1 MEKKDGK
8 VKEVW
13 GRQFRIVKNGLDE
26 GEVFSLVGNLIEQ
39 NSEYA
44 AKLEGLESL
53 TRLAESTV
61 IEANKQAQQT
71 MIEIDQQANETATAI
86 ISEAEDKAKTEADFI
101 ITEAQQKATLEGE
114 TILAKAE
121 KAAKGMQE
129 KAETALAK
137 AKQTSGDKVSAAEQL
152 AQDILEGA
160 RAEAEQR
167 KAVAEDEAA
176 KIISDVRQEAEESA
190 RVTVDAAEEQRQ
202 NVLRIAKE
210 EAEKEVLAA
219 KQEAMRLLVKSKQIA
234 ESEIRE
240 TFGRIYQEMLSTL
253 ELGDGAQTTAESIEE
268 STDPEPSQAE
278 AVANLGVDWTAEDL
292 QQETPGEQEEPNA
305 ESELETRAC
314 AEEEATS
321 EEPQGTQS
329 PTEVPGE
336 GSEEGS
342 QALYEGTVELQ
353 VPAPVVFDRMMQL
366 HKNLRQIPEVEE
378 VNLRQPTDKG
388 LMIEL
393 RLSSPIPLLRI
404 LGDLPGVDEVSDG
417 LRETEDAS
425 LLRRLRGKPHCTKIV
440 VTTTRD

>member
-8 VKEVW
+8 VQELW
-13 GRQFRIVKNGLDE
+13 GQQFRIVKNGLDE
-26 GEVFSLVGNLIEQ
+26 GEVFSFVGNLIEE
-39 NSEYA
+39 NSEYG
-44 AKLEGLESL
+44 AKLEALESL
-53 TRLAESTV
+53 KRLAESTV
-61 IEANKQAQQT
+61 LEANKQAQQT
-71 MIEIDQQANETATAI
+71 LIETDQQANETAMAI
-86 ISEAEDKAKTEADFI
+86 ISEAESKAKTEADSI

-137 AKQTSGDKVSAAEQL
+137 AKKTSDDKVSTAEQQ
-152 AQDILEGA
+152 AQAILELA
-160 RAEAEQR
+160 RAEAEER

-176 KIISDVRQEAEESA
+176 KIVSDARQEAEEAA
-190 RVTVDAAEEQRQ
+190 RVTADAAEEQRQ
-202 NVLRIAKE
+202 NVLRVAKE

-219 KQEAMRLLVKSKQIA
+219 KQEATQLLVKSKRVA

-253 ELGDGAQTTAESIEE
+253 ELEDGAQTTAQSTGGT
-268 STDPEPSQAE
+268 TDPEPPQAE
-278 AVANLGVDWTAEDL
+278 AIANPGVDWTAEDL

-305 ESELETRAC
+305 ESEPETRAC

-321 EEPQGTQS
+321 EDPQGTQS
-329 PTEVPGE
+329 PNEVPGE
-336 GSEEGS
+336 GSEDGS

-404 LGDLPGVDEVSDG
+404 LGDLPGVGEVSDG

-425 LLRRLRGKPHCTKIV
+425 LLQRLRGKQHNSKIV
-440 VTTTRD
+440 LTTRD